1 MFRLEDMQKYIIL
14 SLLCGCLSVN
24 AQTMVP
30 LTYRQYMDRVA
41 EGNLEY
47 ALRNC
52 RRPSKAEVTA
62 AKVFNDP
69 NSSSASLI
77 SNNENNSRASERC
90 YSRTEQNFLFWKT
103 GCEYLIGT

>member
-1 MFRLEDMQKYIIL
+1 MFRLEDMKKYIIL

-30 LTYRQYMDRVA
+30 LTYRQYMERVA

-47 ALRNC
+47 ASEKLNV
-52 RRPSKAEVTA
+52 PAAKAEVTA

-69 NSSSASLI
+69 NLCLI
-77 SNNENNSRASERC
+77 SIMRIIPCKWEKV
-90 YSRTEQNFLFWKT
+90 LK
-103 GCEYLIGT
+103 